1 MSLCIKKDN
10 FNPDNIILGKEI
22 KINNTIIKP
31 LLYNYDVNIVNKF
44 YFLTD
49 WVHVSSY
56 RISSNN
62 IIFVIDDN
70 DIYDIMKKLRSK
82 LKFVIPPGKSIHTN
96 MINNFDLSDS
106 DDDGPQ
112 LKKKQPQPQSQPQP
126 QPQPQS
132 QPQPQPQSQPQP
144 QPQPE
149 LQEKKYDITIN
160 TNNHNTEYNDYD
172 NKINFCFTKQ
182 SIVTLYPSKKS
193 GLEPY
198 DLIKCENYKEIHRYF
213 PFFNKQGNL
222 KIVGKFLISVN
233 TYISDYSHINYG
245 LTFNIKSGQIKY
257 EKSFIVDDKLITKS
271 IFENKIKIEI

>member
-56 RISSNN
+56 HKTSNN

-126 QPQPQS
+126 QP
-132 QPQPQPQSQPQP
+132 
-144 QPQPE
+144 E

-182 SIVTLYPSKKS
+182 SIVTLYPSKKKS
-193 GLEPY
+193 ELDTY
-198 DLIKCENYKEIHRYF
+198 NLIKYENYKEIHRYF
-213 PFFNKQGNL
+213 PFFNKQGNF

-257 EKSFIVDDKLITKS
+257 EKSFIVDDKLRTKS

>member
-10 FNPDNIILGKEI
+10 FNVDNIILGKEI

-112 LKKKQPQPQSQPQP
+112 LKKKQSNQQP
-126 QPQPQS
+126 
-132 QPQPQPQSQPQP
+132 QPQP

-149 LQEKKYDITIN
+149 LQEKNYDITIN
-160 TNNHNTEYNDYD
+160 TNNDITEYNDYD

-198 DLIKCENYKEIHRYF
+198 DLIKCENYKEIDRYY
-213 PFFNKQGNL
+213 PSFNKQGNF

-233 TYISDYSHINYG
+233 TYISDYGHINYG

-257 EKSFIVDDKLITKS
+257 EKSFIVDDKLRTKS